1 MEALQK
7 LYDFREVELP
17 EALFAL
23 TWDPETVEA
32 EVQAVRERFLTIVPV
47 DTAEMGDF
55 ATFKLP
61 AQGEQKEKMV
71 QVNIGKHFYDA
82 AFEDSLV
89 GLSVGAEV
97 TMPARE
103 GNRTGVLVSLKGRKL
118 AELSDELIVRMHL
131 EGVHTIAD
139 YREMHKQKLIAQDK
153 QKKNNGLYMV
163 VSKKV
168 RENSVFGDLASL
180 IAEKLA
186 DYESQLRSMAEAY
199 GMSYEELRDMN
210 TPPQYDTP
218 EKKEACWQEK
228 AETDVK
234 NALIAKAYAS
244 ERGKVFTQ
252 ADYEKKCQEYL
263 DMGVTQEQLDR
274 QFSYKEYL
282 HNAPLEYY
290 QQQILAYFDNR
301 FKVVEP
307 V

>member
-47 DTAEMGDF
+47 DTAQKGDF

-103 GNRTGVLVSLKGRKL
+103 GSHTGVLVSLKGRKL
-118 AELSDELIVRMHL
+118 AELSDELIARMNL

-153 QKKNNGLYMV
+153 RKKCNGLYMV

-168 RENSVFGDLASL
+168 RENSVFGDLSTL
-180 IAEKLA
+180 VAEKLA
-186 DYESQLRSMAEAY
+186 EYESQLRSMAEAY
-199 GMSYEELRDMN
+199 GMSYEELRDKN
-210 TPPQYDTP
+210 VPPQYDTP
-218 EKKEACWQEK
+218 EKKEAFWQEK
-228 AETDVK
+228 AEITVK
-234 NALIAKAYAS
+234 DTLIAKAYAS
-244 ERGKVFTQ
+244 EQGKKFTR

-263 DMGVTQEQLDR
+263 NMGVTQEQLDA
-274 QFSYKEYL
+274 QFSFEGFL
-282 HNAPLEYY
+282 ESAPLEYY
-290 QQQILAYFDNR
+290 QEQILAYFDNR

>member
-7 LYDFREVELP
+7 LYDFRDVELP

-23 TWDPETVEA
+23 TWDPGTVEA

-47 DTAEMGDF
+47 DTAQKGDF

-89 GLSVGAEV
+89 GLEVGAEV

-103 GNRTGVLVSLKGRKL
+103 GNRPGVLVSLKGRKL
-118 AELSDELIVRMHL
+118 AELSDELIARMNL

-153 QKKNNGLYMV
+153 RKKCNGLYMV

-168 RENSVFGDLASL
+168 RENSVFGDLSTL
-180 IAEKLA
+180 VAEKLA

-199 GMSYEELRDMN
+199 GMSYEELRDKN
-210 TPPQYDTP
+210 VPPQYDTP
-218 EKKEACWQEK
+218 EKKEAFWQEK
-228 AETDVK
+228 AENDVK
-234 NALIAKAYAS
+234 DTLIVKAYAS
-244 ERGKVFTQ
+244 EQGKKFTR

-263 DMGVTQEQLDR
+263 NMGVSQEQLDA
-274 QFSYKEYL
+274 QFSFEEFL
-282 HNAPLEYY
+282 GSAPLEYY
-290 QQQILAYFDNR
+290 QEQILAYFDNR